1 MNLKNGLRHAV
12 RLYTDGFRQM
22 TWGRILWVLILA
34 KLIVL
39 FAILRPFFFRPALA
53 GLDEEEKREAV
64 ADGLLRQQ
72 TAAPA
77 AAAETDN

>member
-1 MNLKNGLRHAV
+1 MKTFGLVNIWRFY
-12 RLYTDGFRQM
+12 RDGFREM
-22 TWGRILWVLILA
+22 TWGRTLWILILV
-34 KLIVL
+34 KLFVL

>member
-1 MNLKNGLRHAV
+1 MNLKNSLRRAA

-34 KLIVL
+34 KLFVL

-53 GLDEEEKREAV
+53 GMDEEEKREAV
-64 ADGLLRQQ
+64 ADGLLRR
-72 TAAPA
+72 PA
-77 AAAETDN
+77 AAENDN

>member
-1 MNLKNGLRHAV
+1 M
-12 RLYTDGFRQM
+12 
-22 TWGRILWVLILA
+22 LILA
-34 KLIVL
+34 KLFVL